1 VPGLEQ
7 FWFDRYGHVARTG
20 EAIRFENGSDVM
32 GRWFDVYA
40 LRVGTPEARRV
51 AILFND
57 ISARRRARLQ
67 LREMNDTLERRVER
81 AVASALW
88 ADVIENTDALIA
100 VVSPDFRFLALN
112 SAYVVEFERINVCP
126 HVGDVL
132 PDLMERVP
140 AHRGGARHLAARA
153 GW

>member
-40 LRVGTPEARRV
+40 LRVGTPEGASRSHPVQRHQRP
-51 AILFND
+51 
-57 ISARRRARLQ
+57 SPRQTQ

-81 AVASALW
+81 PS
-88 ADVIENTDALIA
+88 
-100 VVSPDFRFLALN
+100 
-112 SAYVVEFERINVCP
+112 
-126 HVGDVL
+126 
-132 PDLMERVP
+132 
-140 AHRGGARHLAARA
+140 RA
-153 GW
+153 GSGPMSSRIPTH